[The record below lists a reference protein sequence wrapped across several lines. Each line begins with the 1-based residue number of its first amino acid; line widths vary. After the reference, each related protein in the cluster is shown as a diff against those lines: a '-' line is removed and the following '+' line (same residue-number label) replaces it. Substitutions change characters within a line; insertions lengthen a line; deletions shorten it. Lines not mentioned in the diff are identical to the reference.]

1 MDVFF
6 EIQRGHTH
14 IFLDVKENEKVQ
26 ILKKMIHG
34 ILKVDV
40 SNQRLYT
47 SLGVADTTGVGTSA
61 GDSGEWRE
69 LDDDKLL
76 SQCGFSSAN
85 ARAQAPLLLALA
97 CCEGG
102 NWEKVSMVPLSQPPP
117 LPDVMR
123 PVGGANATGDDAMGA
138 GAHET

>member
-14 IFLDVKENEKVQ
+14 IFLDLKESEKVQ

-34 ILKVDV
+34 ILKVCLNASAYTVRRVQVDV

-47 SLGVADTTGVGTSA
+47 NLGVSNDTTGVGTSA
-61 GDSGEWRE
+61 GSAGDWRE
-69 LDDDKLL
+69 LEDDKLL

-97 CCEGG
+97 CYE
-102 NWEKVSMVPLSQPPP
+102 
-117 LPDVMR
+117 
-123 PVGGANATGDDAMGA
+123 GA
-138 GAHET
+138 GVWV